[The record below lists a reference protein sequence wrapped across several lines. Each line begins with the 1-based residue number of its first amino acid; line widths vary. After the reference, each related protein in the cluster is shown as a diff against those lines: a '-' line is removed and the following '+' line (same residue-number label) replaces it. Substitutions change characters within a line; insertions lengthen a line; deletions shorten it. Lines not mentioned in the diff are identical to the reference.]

1 MPSSGISLTKGDELW
16 TIRSKNFTYV
26 YPNLSRIRQLPDLS
40 SSLHVYLLGHMA
52 DDYKDIKRLRM
63 TLHKRASTRNTK
75 DDDVTVLWRRQT
87 DDLILKVAAMLRDL
101 EEMEEMAHRSLG
113 RVDSIVSKVVLG
125 KIIKD
130 KDLH

>member
-1 MPSSGISLTKGDELW
+1 
-16 TIRSKNFTYV
+16 
-26 YPNLSRIRQLPDLS
+26 
-40 SSLHVYLLGHMA
+40 
-52 DDYKDIKRLRM
+52 M